1 MTQRE
6 KAAFFLGALHSLKG
20 CAPVNIDELAALV
33 LHLADLAGVAKELE
47 AMEPECS
54 LWRIGMRRFEAQ

>member
-6 KAAFFLGALHSLKG
+6 KAAFFLGALYSLEG
-20 CAPVNIDELAALV
+20 CAPVKIHELGALV

-54 LWRIGMRRFEAQ
+54 LWRIGMPRFEVQ